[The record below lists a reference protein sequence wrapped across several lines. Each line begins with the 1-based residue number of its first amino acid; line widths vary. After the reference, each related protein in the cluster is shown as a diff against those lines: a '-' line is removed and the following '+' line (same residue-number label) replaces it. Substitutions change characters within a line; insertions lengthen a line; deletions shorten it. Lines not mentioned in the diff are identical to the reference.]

1 MGSIYI
7 VNISICIV
15 IRVAVMHVCAS
26 VCVHT
31 CVRAHVRECACMC
44 VRAYVHICIYVCV
57 CVYDM
62 CVCMYIVGT
71 HSRKMIG
78 EDITG
83 VDDSKKA
90 PITVPFPKKI
100 RIRSHGAKKRVSM
113 PQQRGR
119 TEYMK
124 IGIYVFIYIYIYM
137 YIYIGKMKY
146 R

>member
-1 MGSIYI
+1 M
-7 VNISICIV
+7 NISICIV

-83 VDDSKKA
+83 VDDRKKA
-90 PITVPFPKKI
+90 PITVPFPKQK
-100 RIRSHGAKKRVSM
+100 SESGVVGKKTGISASKKGQNR
-113 PQQRGR
+113 
-119 TEYMK
+119 
-124 IGIYVFIYIYIYM
+124 IYVDRYICIYIYI
-137 YIYIGKMKY
+137 
-146 R
+146 